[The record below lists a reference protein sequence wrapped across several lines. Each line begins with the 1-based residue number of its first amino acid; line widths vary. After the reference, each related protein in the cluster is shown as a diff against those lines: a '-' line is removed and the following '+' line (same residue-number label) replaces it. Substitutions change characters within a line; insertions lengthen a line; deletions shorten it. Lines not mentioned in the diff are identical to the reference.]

1 MAKKS
6 VIQRALKR
14 ERLAKKYAAKRTE
27 LKKVLADPNVSEDAF
42 YAAQRALTKLP
53 RNSSLVRKK
62 NRCSIS
68 GRPRAYIRKFGLSR
82 ITFRELAL
90 NGQIPGVTKA
100 SW

>member
-14 ERLAKKYAAKRTE
+14 DRLVAKHATKRAE
-27 LKKVLADPNVSEDAF
+27 LKAILLSPKTTEDEF
-42 YAAQRALTKLP
+42 YVAQRKLTELP
-53 RNSSLVRKK
+53 RNSSKVRHK
-62 NRCSIS
+62 NRCAIS
-68 GRPRAYIRKFGLSR
+68 GRPRAFIRKFGLSR

-90 NGQIPGVTKA
+90 GGQIPGVTKA